1 MSLEKAATLLMLS
14 FDSTIRANLSVGL
27 PLDLGPCEADS
38 LTQREIV
45 QIDAEDTHYREVTS
59 AWARSLEDA
68 FQSLPSFNP
77 GIS

>member
-1 MSLEKAATLLMLS
+1 MLS